1 MAQTKKQDANF
12 RRFLPAGGHGLVVNF
27 DDGGD
32 KPTHRARALAQ
43 RIEGESLTESL
54 TGIVDLIPGLT
65 NLLVQYDPLKLRGA
79 ELEARITPWLEDLDT
94 TGQTARQLRIPCCY
108 DAEFA
113 LDLAEIAE
121 TLRLDAEDIIA
132 RHIGAE
138 LEVAIMGFMPGLGY
152 MKGVDASL
160 HLPRRATPRAK
171 VPARTLGIAMDQSVI
186 YPLTSPGG
194 WNLIGRVPMAIF
206 DITKPDPVLLRTGD
220 KIKFY
225 RIDKKE
231 YNEIR
236 FAYKSGAFQVEII
249 TP

>member
-1 MAQTKKQDANF
+1 MEQIKKQTPF
-12 RRFLPAGGHGLVVNF
+12 KRFLPAGGHGLVVNF
-27 DDGGD
+27 ADGGN
-32 KPTHRARALAQ
+32 KPTQRARALAR
-43 RIEGESLTESL
+43 RIEAESLA
-54 TGIVDLIPGLT
+54 GIVDIIPGLT

-79 ELEARITPWLEDLDT
+79 ELEARLTLWLGDLDSEVQAT
-94 TGQTARQLRIPCCY
+94 RRLRIPCCY

-132 RHIGAE
+132 RHVGTQ
-138 LEVAIMGFMPGLGY
+138 LEVAIMGFLPGLGY

-171 VPARTLGIAMDQSVI
+171 VPERTLGIAMDQSVI

-206 DITKPDPVLLRTGD
+206 DINKADPVLLRTGD
-220 KIKFY
+220 KINFY

-231 YNEIR
+231 YNEIYS
-236 FAYKSGAFQVEII
+236 AYKVGEFEVEI
-249 TP
+249 TSK

>member
-27 DDGGD
+27 ADGGD
-32 KPTHRARALAQ
+32 KPTPTQRARALAR
-43 RIEGESLTESL
+43 RIEAESLI
-54 TGIVDLIPGLT
+54 GIVDLIPGLT

-94 TGQTARQLRIPCCY
+94 RGQAARRLRIPCCY

-113 LDLAEIAE
+113 LDLAEIAK
-121 TLRLDAEDIIA
+121 TLRLDAEEIIA

-138 LEVAIMGFMPGLGY
+138 LEVAIMGFLPGLGY

-206 DITKPDPVLLRTGD
+206 DMNKADPVLLRTGD
-220 KIKFY
+220 KISFY

-231 YNEIR
+231 YDEIR
-236 FAYKSGAFQVEII
+236 SAYQAGAFQVEI
-249 TP
+249 TTA